1 MLTVFLQI
9 SIMLVILSQLQISY
23 YANTVQIGRSSL
35 TKVKK
40 CLIKMSTFWHKFSC
54 IKGVIVGA
62 HKTSWS
68 ECNCLWHQLAETMCK
83 MQHRKNWDIEWHQAS
98 IGVENQNIYVNHIS
112 HYVLNSNALRYL
124 NSSWI
129 K

>member
-9 SIMLVILSQLQISY
+9 SRMLVILSQLTNQLLCKYS
-23 YANTVQIGRSSL
+23 TDRKKL

-83 MQHRKNWDIEWHQAS
+83 MQHRKNWDIEWRQAS

-124 NSSWI
+124 ITSWI

>member
-9 SIMLVILSQLQISY
+9 SRMLVILSQLTNQLLCKYS
-23 YANTVQIGRSSL
+23 TDRKKL
-35 TKVKK
+35 TNVKK

-83 MQHRKNWDIEWHQAS
+83 MQHRKNWDIEWRQAS

-124 NSSWI
+124 ITSWI